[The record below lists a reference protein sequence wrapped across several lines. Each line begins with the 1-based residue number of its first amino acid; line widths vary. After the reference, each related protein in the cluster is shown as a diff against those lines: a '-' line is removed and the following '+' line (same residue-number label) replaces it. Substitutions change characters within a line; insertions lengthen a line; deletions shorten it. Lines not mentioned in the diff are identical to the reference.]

1 MSREVADP
9 RHSLS
14 GRKTDFVWEKEQLP
28 EEDFEDA
35 SVLGWVDQDS
45 AMGGRGRRESS
56 WSVLSSFLSE

>member
-14 GRKTDFVWEKEQLP
+14 GRKTDLMWAKEQLP

-45 AMGGRGRRESS
+45 AMGGRGRRAGSC
-56 WSVLSSFLSE
+56 SVLASFLSE

>member
-14 GRKTDFVWEKEQLP
+14 GQKTDLVWEKGQLP

-35 SVLGWVDQDS
+35 GVLGRVDQDS